1 MLNMRKNRELENS
14 ESRLTYLIE
23 QLQVNLYNE
32 NTDIN
37 KTYNRLL
44 IERASLRKKRN
55 LEKSKN
61 VLTSFCEKLNR
72 KKKEKLICDYFNK
85 H

>member
-32 NTDIN
+32 DIH

-44 IERASLRKKRN
+44 VERATLRKKRSH
-55 LEKSKN
+55 EQSKN
-61 VLTSFCEKLNR
+61 VLTSFCQKLNR
-72 KKKEKLICDYFNK
+72 KKQEKLICDFFK
-85 H
+85 